1 MATNATLRTRRLSVT
16 GSASGLHMLL
26 GPVLCSTCSLHRV
39 GPWDGPTSV
48 TAAFRGLRGRERRTY
63 QPRARK
69 GQQNRTRKVAKK
81 KKKIL
86 GGSNTRPLDY
96 LRDTWITILPF
107 CHLKKLKNLSIRS
120 PSLGFRVRVTNPRP
134 VSFDH
139 GSRSLDDQWPRVGT
153 KWQLLLLD
161 RRASWRWPPTIRSSS
176 AEKRST
182 TMCGHDN
189 TLRQV
194 RTSSEGAWQKP

>member
-1 MATNATLRTRRLSVT
+1 V
-16 GSASGLHMLL
+16 LHMQFAP
-26 GPVLCSTCSLHRV
+26 GWAMGWADV
-39 GPWDGPTSV
+39 GDGSFSRAPGSG
-48 TAAFRGLRGRERRTY
+48 AEDLSAKSKERTTE
-63 QPRARK
+63 PHEE
-69 GQQNRTRKVAKK
+69 GSKK

-176 AEKRST
+176 AEKRSP